1 MGYLRL
7 EQKVNLDTAFIENT
21 EENNKSALD
30 VKWAD
35 LGKKLKEEGKSLGK
49 NDEDDLDKTQLIDF
63 DQLQKSEEICQE
75 VARAMAE
82 RERLNN
88 LSYIEFHSLMMPE
101 QIQDSDS
108 GAGDKW
114 QVIIDKIHEKHGQ
127 EMLQQKKILQE
138 NMQLQSNNEIS
149 NKYFHQLMNKI
160 RERMALDKE
169 GQELPVS
176 DW

>member
-49 NDEDDLDKTQLIDF
+49 NDEDDLDKTQPIDF
-63 DQLQKSEEICQE
+63 DQLQKSKEIRQE

-82 RERLNN
+82 QERLNN
-88 LSYIEFHSLMMPE
+88 IEFLSLMMPE
-101 QIQDSDS
+101 QQI
-108 GAGDKW
+108 K
-114 QVIIDKIHEKHGQ
+114 
-127 EMLQQKKILQE
+127 
-138 NMQLQSNNEIS
+138 
-149 NKYFHQLMNKI
+149 FI
-160 RERMALDKE
+160 RE
-169 GQELPVS
+169 
-176 DW
+176 